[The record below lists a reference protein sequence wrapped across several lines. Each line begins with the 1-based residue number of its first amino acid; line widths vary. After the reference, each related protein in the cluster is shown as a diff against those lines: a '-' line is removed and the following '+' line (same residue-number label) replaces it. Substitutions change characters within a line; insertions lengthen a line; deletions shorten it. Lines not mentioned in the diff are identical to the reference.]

1 MEKAD
6 QRYGLQKIP
15 SLHFEREW
23 MLTDCGLCD
32 SAVGVINTLRP
43 ENTSDLLKSAPTNH
57 RLEIY
62 SAISSK
68 K

>member
-23 MLTDCGLCD
+23 MLIDCGLCD

-43 ENTSDLLKSAPTNH
+43 ETQATSWSLLQPITD
-57 RLEIY
+57 
-62 SAISSK
+62 
-68 K
+68 